1 MLRLCYYDK
10 QIRAASASLQ
20 LPSILQQYFILLGA
34 LFSVLGRN
42 LLLYVPF
49 IFFISS
55 CADLVVEVP
64 SYKENGVHFKYFI
77 FSYAAE

>member
-20 LPSILQQYFILLGA
+20 LPSIRQQYFILLGA

-42 LLLYVPF
+42 LLL
-49 IFFISS
+49 S